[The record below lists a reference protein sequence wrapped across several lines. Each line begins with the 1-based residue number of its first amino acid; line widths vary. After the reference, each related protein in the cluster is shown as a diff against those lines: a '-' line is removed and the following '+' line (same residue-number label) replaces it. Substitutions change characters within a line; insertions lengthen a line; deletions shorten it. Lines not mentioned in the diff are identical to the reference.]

1 MASTGERRGL
11 LAGNETPMFALKAR
25 SAGHRDDAALPVSH
39 LERGFRVTGHLE
51 TEGELH
57 IYGAVTGRIDA
68 DVLVVCAGGHVEGDV
83 LAREVRVAGTFT
95 GRIFAPTVT
104 IDDKATVTG
113 RIFHNTVTVARGARF
128 EGRMPWRPIQYFE
141 TLDQLPETQP

>member
-1 MASTGERRGL
+1 
-11 LAGNETPMFALKAR
+11 MFALKAR
-25 SAGHRDDAALPVSH
+25 SAGHRDPAALPLSE
-39 LERGFRVTGHLE
+39 LERGLRVSGHLE

-68 DVLVVCAGGHVEGDV
+68 DVLVLCAGSQVEGDV

-95 GRIFAPTVT
+95 GRIFAPTVA